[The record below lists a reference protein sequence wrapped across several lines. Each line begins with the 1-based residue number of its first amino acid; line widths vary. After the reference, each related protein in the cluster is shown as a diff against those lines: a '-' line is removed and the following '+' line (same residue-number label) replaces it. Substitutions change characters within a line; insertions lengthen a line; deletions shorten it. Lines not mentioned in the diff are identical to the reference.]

1 MGTDC
6 SLSSDV
12 ISKLAKK
19 QSQLLRQILNVNTQ
33 EKENL
38 FNAIELTQT
47 ALSVDIPMNE
57 NSIALSV
64 TLMSQLID
72 AGTSESVSADKLAG
86 FGSIISTMIS
96 SPVVRDSANNGAVSD
111 LASSFVSSFS
121 QLAINGKYYFTLTS
135 INLNY
140 KTLIRIRAI
149 YYTKYNDKS

>member
-19 QSQLLRQILNVNTQ
+19 QSQVLRQILNVDTQ
-33 EKENL
+33 DKKNL
-38 FNAIELTQT
+38 FNAIELTQN
-47 ALSVDIPMNE
+47 ALSVDIPMDE

-72 AGTSESVSADKLAG
+72 AGTSESVSTDKLAG

-96 SPVVRDSANNGAVSD
+96 SPVVRDSGNNGAASD
-111 LASSFVSSFS
+111 LASSLHNQFVSSFS
-121 QLAINGKYYFTLTS
+121 QLAINGKYF
-135 INLNY
+135 
-140 KTLIRIRAI
+140 
-149 YYTKYNDKS
+149 